1 MCEIGSGIPILG
13 IKVGGPYLIH
23 VKETGMNSP
32 RVLITTHFLKPG
44 SEIDSYLRDAG
55 LEPVFQQCHTEE
67 EMIAALQG
75 VDGII
80 CSSDPLTARVIE
92 SADRLK
98 VIARTGVGYN
108 TVDVKAAT
116 ARRIPV
122 CILPGAN
129 RHAVAEF
136 AFTLMLACGRRLL
149 QNLAEVE
156 KGGWKSIDGVELA
169 GKTLGIVGL
178 GTIGKEMAQRARA
191 FEMRILAH
199 DMVRDQQFAEANG
212 VAYVS
217 LEQLLKESDFV
228 TLHCLLNE
236 STRHLINAERLA
248 LMKPTAI
255 LVNTSRGGVVDS
267 EALYQALKANQ
278 IAAAGLDVH
287 EQEPLGDSP
296 LRGLPNVLLTP
307 HAGAATVE
315 YRNRA
320 PFLAADAV
328 IQALKGER
336 PAHPVNPEV
345 FQQ

>member
-1 MCEIGSGIPILG
+1 M
-13 IKVGGPYLIH
+13 V
-23 VKETGMNSP
+23 
-32 RVLITTHFLKPG
+32 
-44 SEIDSYLRDAG
+44 
-55 LEPVFQQCHTEE
+55 
-67 EMIAALQG
+67 AALQG

-136 AFTLMLACGRRLL
+136 AFTLMLACGRKLL

-199 DMVRDQQFAEANG
+199 DLVRDEQFAEANG
-212 VAYVS
+212 VTYVS
-217 LEQLLKESDFV
+217 LDQLLKESDFV
-228 TLHCLLNE
+228 TLHCLLKRKHPPSYQRRAAGADE
-236 STRHLINAERLA
+236 ADRHPGQHRPGRSGGQRGAVSGPQGEADR
-248 LMKPTAI
+248 
-255 LVNTSRGGVVDS
+255 RGGPGRS
-267 EALYQALKANQ
+267 
-278 IAAAGLDVH
+278 
-287 EQEPLGDSP
+287 
-296 LRGLPNVLLTP
+296 R
-307 HAGAATVE
+307 AGAAG
-315 YRNRA
+315 RQPAAGPPQRA
-320 PFLAADAV
+320 SHAPCRRGNGRV
-328 IQALKGER
+328 SQSR
-336 PAHPVNPEV
+336 PVPGG
-345 FQQ
+345 